1 MVSMLEIISPYFRRL
16 YETTGLNFNVFYD
29 RYEFDRFLNGAS
41 NSLQLILWTLLL
53 SLVIG
58 IIGAWAQNARSAFVR
73 VAMDAY
79 IQAFRN
85 TPPMIQLLFF
95 FFGLGALMPSIDMGG
110 YSQPLISSFGWA
122 IIALGIFGGAFN
134 VEIFR
139 SGLEAV
145 PESTLEAAESLC
157 FSRWQTYLYIT
168 LPLAFRISLP
178 ALTNNLVSL
187 AKTTSLAYV
196 IAVPEMTYVLNQ
208 VWSDN
213 VNVPEMMLLLFLFYI
228 TVVTLLASAL
238 HFVERNVAL
247 PGYGQ

>member
-1 MVSMLEIISPYFRRL
+1 MFHLIAPFFQDL
-16 YETTGLNFNVFYD
+16 YDRTGLNFIVFYD
-29 RYEFDRFLNGAS
+29 SYEYGRFLSGIS
-41 NSLQLILWTLLL
+41 ISLQLIFWSIAV

-58 IIGAWAQNARSAFVR
+58 VLGAWAQGARSAFLR
-73 VAMDAY
+73 GAMDAY

-95 FFGLGALMPSIDMGG
+95 YFALGAFTPQVDMGG
-110 YSQPLISSFGWA
+110 YYQPIISAFTWA
-122 IIALGIFGGAFN
+122 IISLGIFGGAFN

-139 SGLEAV
+139 AGLEAV
-145 PESTLEAAESLC
+145 PSSTREAAESLC
-157 FSRWQTYLYIT
+157 MSKWQTYIYVT

-196 IAVPEMTYVLNQ
+196 ISVPEMTYTLNQ

-213 VNVPEMMLLLFLFYI
+213 VNVPEMMLLLFLFYVL
-228 TVVTLLASAL
+228 VVSLLAAGL
-238 HFVERNVAL
+238 HIVERRLTL

>member
-1 MVSMLEIISPYFRRL
+1 MFHLIAPFFQDL
-16 YETTGLNFNVFYD
+16 YDRTGLNFIVFYD
-29 RYEFDRFLNGAS
+29 SYEYGRFLSGIS
-41 NSLQLILWTLLL
+41 ISLQLIFWSIAV

-58 IIGAWAQNARSAFVR
+58 VLGAWAQGARSALLR
-73 VAMDAY
+73 GAMDAY

-95 FFGLGALMPSIDMGG
+95 YFALGAFTPQVDMGG
-110 YSQPLISSFGWA
+110 YYQPIISAFTWA
-122 IIALGIFGGAFN
+122 IISLGIFGGAFN

-139 SGLEAV
+139 AGLEAV
-145 PESTLEAAESLC
+145 PSSTREAAESLC
-157 FSRWQTYLYIT
+157 MSKWQTYIYVT

-196 IAVPEMTYVLNQ
+196 ISVPEMTYTLNQ

-213 VNVPEMMLLLFLFYI
+213 VNVPEMMLLLFLFYVL
-228 TVVTLLASAL
+228 VVSLLAAGL
-238 HFVERNVAL
+238 HIVERRLTL

>member
-1 MVSMLEIISPYFRRL
+1 MFQLIAPFFQDL
-16 YETTGLNFNVFYD
+16 YERTGLNFIVFYD
-29 RYEFDRFLNGAS
+29 SYEYERFLSGIS
-41 NSLQLILWTLLL
+41 ISLQLIFWSIVV

-58 IIGAWAQNARSAFVR
+58 VLGARAQSARSPILR
-73 VAMDAY
+73 GLMDAY

-95 FFGLGALMPSIDMGG
+95 YFALGAFTPQVDMGG
-110 YSQPLISSFGWA
+110 YYQPLISSFSWA
-122 IIALGIFGGAFN
+122 IISLGIFGGAFN

-145 PESTLEAAESLC
+145 PESTKEAAESLC
-157 FSRWQTYLYIT
+157 MSKWQIYMYVT

-196 IAVPEMTYVLNQ
+196 IAVPEMTYTLNQ

-213 VNVPEMMLLLFLFYI
+213 VNVPEMMLLLFLFYVL
-228 TVVTLLASAL
+228 VVSVLAAGLHLL
-238 HFVERNVAL
+238 ERKLAL